1 MTPLSRRLDVSMCS
15 GCLEKMREIDRL
27 KRKVDKQAKR
37 IAVLENRLGQRLR
50 STEELP
56 FGESTPSSMLPFK
69 SNASDEDRQRKGG
82 AKRGHKGHGR
92 KVSPGVEPPERLSAP
107 DTCPGCGGKTT
118 TRKVELRHVRD
129 YIPARV
135 VDRSFLVE
143 TCSCQACGRHTEAP
157 VPDVAPR
164 GKYTITLLAEA
175 AAEHYLLGR
184 TQGDVCQRLGI
195 GRGAFNNAMH
205 SIADDL
211 DACMDTLVR
220 QFLADPVRFGD
231 ETGFREDGVG
241 RYAWLLSTWRVS
253 LFLAGQSRASSVP
266 LDLIAKYVPEWGLL
280 PGVLVVDR
288 YAAYNCLPFHLQYC
302 YAHLL
307 RDVRKLEKR
316 FPKDREVRAFC
327 RALARQLAAAM
338 KLRKKTLSDCAYYA
352 QAEAIKAEIIR
363 ICESEASHPEIQQ
376 MQNIFRK
383 NPHRLYH
390 WARDRRVPADN
401 NYSERSL
408 RPLVIARKISFGT
421 QSARG
426 SRTRTVIMSVL
437 HSLKKQ
443 GHDPVA
449 RLAEAIRAKA
459 DNPDI
464 NLADF
469 LFPANSLDSIPHLP
483 KPQALTADES
493 APPADSEQSQPIA
506 TEPHKHAILAATG

>member
-15 GCLEKMREIDRL
+15 GCLGKMREIDRL
-27 KRKVDKQAKR
+27 KRKVDRQAKR
-37 IAVLENRLGQRLR
+37 ISALEDRLGRRLR

-56 FGESTPSSMLPFK
+56 FGESTPSSKVPFK
-69 SNASDEDRQRKGG
+69 TNASDEVRQRKGG
-82 AKRGHKGHGR
+82 AKPGHKGHGR

-107 DTCPGCGGKTT
+107 DACPGCGGKTT

-143 TCSCQACGRHTEAP
+143 ACSCQACGRLAEAR
-157 VPDVAPR
+157 VSDVAPH
-164 GKYTITLLAEA
+164 GKYTTTLLAEA

-184 TQGDVCQRLGI
+184 TQGDVCRRFGI
-195 GRGAFNNAMH
+195 GRGAFNHAMH

-211 DACMDTLVR
+211 DVCMDTLVR
-220 QFLADPVRFGD
+220 QFLADPVRFSD

-241 RYAWLLSTWRVS
+241 RYAWLLSTSRVS

-266 LDLIAKYVPEWGLL
+266 MDLIAEYVPECRLFA
-280 PGVLVVDR
+280 GVLVVDR
-288 YAAYNCLPFHLQYC
+288 YVAYNCLPFHLQYC

-307 RDVRKLEKR
+307 RDVEKLEKR
-316 FPKDREVRAFC
+316 FPKNREVRAFC
-327 RALARQLAAAM
+327 RALARRLAAAM
-338 KLRKKTLSDCAYYA
+338 KLRKKALGDCAYYA
-352 QAEAIKAEIIR
+352 RAEAIKAEIIR
-363 ICESEASHPEIQQ
+363 ICESEASHPGIQDV
-376 MQNIFRK
+376 QNIFRQ

-443 GHDPVA
+443 GRDPVA

-459 DNPDI
+459 DNPDV

-469 LFPANSLDSIPHLP
+469 LFPAKNLEPPLHRP
-483 KPQALTADES
+483 KAQ
-493 APPADSEQSQPIA
+493 APPADEPEHTPGSEQSRPIIV
-506 TEPHKHAILAATG
+506 EPPKHAHLAAAG